1 MKRTILSL
9 LIITGSMLSSCILSD
24 QKESRFTNYQQA
36 QESNFFEKGW
46 IPSAL
51 IMPSMTNIYVKNNL
65 DLNTYIFASTYT
77 KEDLTL
83 IKTYQTNVTLKTKDV
98 NGISLPSWWKNETKE
113 KAFYLITT
121 KQGDDLIYIYID
133 NHKQKIYGFHK

>member
-77 KEDLTL
+77 REDLTL
-83 IKTYQTNVTLKTKDV
+83 IKTYQTNVTLKTKDI

>member
-1 MKRTILSL
+1 MKKTILSL

>member
-1 MKRTILSL
+1 
-9 LIITGSMLSSCILSD
+9 MLSSCILTD

-51 IMPSMTNIYVKNNL
+51 IMPSMTDIYVKNNL

>member
-1 MKRTILSL
+1 MKKTILSL

-51 IMPSMTNIYVKNNL
+51 IMPSMTDIYVKNNL

-77 KEDLTL
+77 KEDLTR

-98 NGISLPSWWKNETKE
+98 NGISLPSWWKNQTKE
-113 KAFYLITT
+113 KTFYLITT
-121 KQGDDLIYIYID
+121 KQSDDLIYIYID